1 MNAYFNIE
9 ILNEEI
15 YQLVK
20 AINIINEKT
29 SYLVLNRNPMRQDIS
44 IFFIVLPLD
53 LFLLTI

>member
-20 AINIINEKT
+20 AINIINDKT
-29 SYLVLNRNPMRQDIS
+29 SYLVLNRNLMRQDIS